1 MKLIVML
8 LVVLLRRRW
17 PPGSLAWP
25 ARWHPAIGEAAG
37 ALRWLPAAVLPAA
50 LVALLLWLGGAWVWG
65 LAGLVIGLVVLANCL
80 GGTDWRPTLA
90 ALAEDSGRGDLQG
103 ALHRLDDLAVD
114 TTAGEIQDPAGLRAA
129 ARENLALRFLREWF
143 AVLFWF
149 ALLGAPGALAYR
161 CLERV
166 AATSAG
172 AARLLAWIEWPA
184 LRAFGFVVVLSGRP
198 GRGMGVWAASLLTGT
213 NAARVA
219 GAYVEAAL
227 EPPPEG
233 MTPEA
238 ESATQVRALDEVFR
252 RAVLGWLVVAALLV
266 VLL

>member
-8 LVVLLRRRW
+8 LVVLWRRRR

-25 ARWHPAIGEAAG
+25 ARWNPAVDAAAG
-37 ALRWLPAAVLPAA
+37 ALRWLLPVGAPAV
-50 LVALLLWLGGAWVWG
+50 LVALSLWLAGAWLWG
-65 LAGLVIGLVVLANCL
+65 SVGLVIGLVVLANCL
-80 GGTDWRPTLA
+80 GGTDWRPALA

-103 ALHRLDDLAVD
+103 ALHRLDELPHNE
-114 TTAGEIQDPAGLRAA
+114 TASEIQDPAGLCAA
-129 ARENLALRFLREWF
+129 TRENLALRFLREWF

-172 AARLLAWIEWPA
+172 AARLLAWLEWPA
-184 LRAFGFVVVLSGRP
+184 LRAFGFVVALSGHP
-198 GRGMGVWAASLLTGT
+198 GRGMSVWAESLLTGT
-213 NAARVA
+213 DAARVA
-219 GAYVEAAL
+219 GAYVQAAF
-227 EPPPEG
+227 EPLPEG
-233 MTPEA
+233 LTPEA
-238 ESATQVRALDEVFR
+238 ELATQVRALDEIFR

-266 VLL
+266 VFF